1 MSNPAYTKQGLV
13 KRLVEI
19 RDMGWIR
26 NRRPNNA
33 GGIGNTIED
42 LLGIAENN
50 LPIPNSAEWE
60 LKCHRA
66 GSGSLT
72 TLFHTEPSPRA
83 LKLVPSMLL
92 PKYGW
97 RHEKAGIS
105 YPESETSF
113 RQTINSLSRT
123 DRGFGV
129 VVDRAENKVMVS
141 FDSSAVFPRHFD
153 WLESVRKRVGNVNE
167 LEPQPYWGINDLVH
181 VAGTK
186 LLNCF
191 YLSANVKREGGEEFY
206 LYDSIQMLKGFSD
219 EKFISGI
226 ENGLVLIDFDART
239 GHNHGTKFRIREDK
253 IPELYESVTVI

>member
-1 MSNPAYTKQGLV
+1 MTNPIYTKQELIR
-13 KRLVEI
+13 KLIEI
-19 RDMGWIR
+19 RDLGWVQ

-50 LPIPNSAEWE
+50 LPLPNSAEWE

-66 GSGSLT
+66 SSGSLT
-72 TLFHTEPSPRA
+72 TLFHSEPSPRA
-83 LKLVPSMLL
+83 LNIVPSMLL

-97 RHEKAGIS
+97 KHEKAGII
-105 YPESETSF
+105 YPESEMSF

-129 VVDRAENKVMVS
+129 VVDRSENKVIVS
-141 FDSSAVFPRHFD
+141 FDSSKVSPRHFD
-153 WLESVRKRVGNVNE
+153 WLESVRKKVGDVDE
-167 LEPQPYWGINDLVH
+167 LRPQPYWGITDLVH

-191 YLSANVKREGGEEFY
+191 YISADVKKESGKEFY
-206 LYDSIQMLKGFSD
+206 NYTSIKMLKRFSED
-219 EKFISGI
+219 KFIEGI
-226 ENGLVLIDFDART
+226 ENGLVLVDFDART

-253 IPELYESVTVI
+253 IPELYEDVTVI